1 MNISN
6 YIRKSINQR
15 RIHLLELLIIKDQM
29 KDKMARKKLERKIQY
44 EREQLS
50 KIDNTWV
57 TPS

>member
-15 RIHLLELLIIKDQM
+15 RIHLLELLIIKDQI